1 MCDLMFYFI
10 WNVLKMYDIIFDI
23 IDSISYMMYLMSFLI
38 SYTYEIKD

>member
-1 MCDLMFYFI
+1 MFYFI